1 LPHIRLHPIAEPR
14 IHADPAAERGQQIAP
29 RTARARNPEHR
40 LDKQPVVFAAT
51 PGVAGLPKTMR
62 LHLRPLGV
70 TQNESVHLK
79 LESQPDS
86 DVNPESKQTLDKPRN
101 ENPPSQLW
109 LDVSARRR
117 VVWREGG
124 SMGGGADVL
133 SLPADRGRGW

>member
-86 DVNPESKQTLDKPRN
+86 DVNPESKQTLVL
-101 ENPPSQLW
+101 QLR
-109 LDVSARRR
+109 LKFI
-117 VVWREGG
+117 
-124 SMGGGADVL
+124 L
-133 SLPADRGRGW
+133 SLVVGVGGDGLMLSSPV